1 MNSQQRRQQVL
12 DALKYSKQPLSGT
25 SIAKQFDVSRQV
37 IVQDIA
43 LLRATGENI
52 ISTNQGYVLISNSQV
67 SKVFKVIHSDEDAQK
82 ELNLIVDCGG
92 QVKDVFVYHK
102 VYGVVKADMDIKS
115 RLDVERYLSEISS
128 GKSSLLKKITSDYH
142 YHTVIAPSETI
153 LSLIEEKL
161 WEAGFLAKLQDYEPV
176 KFGK

>member
-12 DALKYSKQPLSGT
+12 DALKNSKQPLSGT